1 MALPSTVSYFIMR
14 VLTKALFVN
23 RIELNHCLLI
33 DLDHDIIGFI
43 SCAVFTL
50 LQISLEA

>member
-14 VLTKALFVN
+14 VWTLFVN